1 MFKRFL
7 PILLFTF
14 VFLSVQQGDAR
25 VVEQIGA
32 VTRVQGAA
40 SGVLNGTKRA
50 LKNGSPIYQNEM
62 LSTGASSRLEVKF
75 TDDGVIPLGEKAKL
89 TIDTLVFNPAQKN
102 GRQSIKILSG
112 AFRFASGN
120 IAKFKPENVTFV
132 TPVATIGIRGT
143 EFIGGKFFAEMPP
156 GQTHYG
162 VLSVDGVITITTRQ
176 GSVVLNQPGQGTF
189 IPNDGGKAPTTPRLW
204 RAKAMT
210 EAFRAVAFK

>member
-50 LKNGSPIYQNEM
+50 L
-62 LSTGASSRLEVKF
+62 KF